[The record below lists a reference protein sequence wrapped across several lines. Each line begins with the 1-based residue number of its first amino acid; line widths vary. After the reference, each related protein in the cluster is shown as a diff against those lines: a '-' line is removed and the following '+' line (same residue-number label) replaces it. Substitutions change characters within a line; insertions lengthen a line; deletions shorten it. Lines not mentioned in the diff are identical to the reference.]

1 MLLPGDQSAPLALP
15 RAAPCG
21 AGARTVGA
29 ALRQARAAL
38 QPGPPL
44 VASQP
49 GAQPGGDG

>member
-1 MLLPGDQSAPLALP
+1 MLPPGRESAPLALP
-15 RAAPCG
+15 RAPHCG

-29 ALRQARAAL
+29 ALRRARAAL